1 MTYKLGPVYEKYTC
15 TLTLCFAVISI
26 IWQISQIWIK
36 VTLHGNMCR
45 RYSSH
50 KCCVWHLKKNSK
62 MSKYTKQGWHFV
74 CVYLSAKNLTGTK
87 FYTGTVVSPSAPRT
101 EQGLYWGYTVRLAP
115 SFGAVFTQSP
125 YKDGYDVTIGT
136 SERGTMVD
144 DLVLPNFRYI

>member
-1 MTYKLGPVYEKYTC
+1 METC
-15 TLTLCFAVISI
+15 VGG
-26 IWQISQIWIK
+26 
-36 VTLHGNMCR
+36 TLHINVVFGI
-45 RYSSH
+45 
-50 KCCVWHLKKNSK
+50 WKKNSK
-62 MSKYTKQGWHFV
+62 MSKYTKQAWHFV
-74 CVYLSAKNLTGTK
+74 CVYFSAKNLTGTK

-144 DLVLPNFRYI
+144 DLVLTNFRYI